1 MTDRVT
7 TAPLWHRRKRTWA
20 AALALLLIALP
31 LAVWLLRHPIA
42 THFVDRELRR
52 RGVEARYR
60 IAQLGFGRQV
70 LEDVVIGPA
79 SRPDLFAHRVVV
91 RTAVGWSGV
100 GLAGLEA
107 DGVRLRAE
115 WAGGR
120 LRLGQ
125 LDRLLPPPSGKPFS
139 LPDLP
144 LKLSDTRIRLASPAG
159 TALLAVEGQG
169 NPAARFDGRLSVAS
183 DRLANGGCSADRVR
197 GRFDVAIRGG
207 APAIQGPLRMAAGD
221 CGDAVSVAGVEAQPR
236 LNLNAAFDRL
246 NARVPL
252 TLDRVSA
259 SGMVGRS
266 VAGVVA
272 LSGWTDRF
280 GGTTDLTAR
289 SLTGQGVAGESVR
302 ARATFEGGPDALAG
316 SADMTAARLVQGGR
330 SAEQA
335 SAAGRYHLRL
345 GEAVSGSFDGR
356 VRAAVVRLDE
366 RSTRSL
372 DRLDRGLNGT
382 PLEALAKRA
391 GAAAQRAARR
401 FATDADVRIAMTDG
415 STTLAIPQA
424 RLSSASGVVLRLD
437 GPPGGGARMSLDS
450 LSSATLNGTLSL
462 AGGGLPEGVIQL
474 SRTANG
480 SISGEARLRPY
491 GAGDSRIAL
500 SPVRFARAADGRT
513 AVDTIVELT
522 GPFAGGRVDR
532 ARLPIALVL
541 DRSGALSVNSRCA
554 PLTFERLS
562 VSGVT
567 LDPTRVRLCPSG
579 DGALFRRTA
588 AGEVRAGARIDGL
601 TLTGRIGATP
611 LRLDSASASV
621 ALDEGRFGLA
631 DVRARVGA
639 GESTTRLDLAEL
651 SGQFRGKGG
660 SGWFSGAAG
669 QVGVVPIVWSRGEG
683 EWALADGRLSLRA
696 DFTVDDAAT
705 PARFQTL
712 AAPDFTLD
720 FAGSVI
726 EADGSLVDPVTRR
739 TVTDVAIRHSFS
751 AGAGQASLTVRDLRF
766 DDALQPSRLT
776 PLALGIVADVRG
788 TIDGDARIA
797 WGGPQV
803 ESTGTFQ
810 TQGMDLAAA
819 FGPVKGLST
828 TVRFTDL
835 LNLVTADN
843 QLLTVDEINPGTSV
857 VNGQVRYAVVPGR
870 RIAIRSGEWPFAG
883 GRLALEPTVL
893 DFAEGN
899 SQSFVLDV
907 TGLDAAVLVQNLEFE
922 NISATGIF
930 DGQLPL
936 VFIEG
941 NGRVDGGRLT
951 SRPPGGTVAYVGAVS
966 QEDLGFFPNLA
977 FEALKAL
984 RYDQLNI
991 TLTGPL
997 SGSMVTAMRFDGLA
1011 QGAGAKRNILSRTI
1025 AGLPFVFKIRIT
1037 APFRQLLASARSFND
1052 PTGLVEQNL
1061 GLLYNEQQ
1069 RQLGGQPQSSE
1080 PPVQPQESEPEP

>member
-1 MTDRVT
+1 MDRLT
-7 TAPLWHRRKRTWA
+7 TVPPWHRRKRTWA
-20 AALALLLIALP
+20 AAFALLLIALP

-60 IAQLGFGRQV
+60 IAELGFGRQV

-79 SRPDLFAHRVVV
+79 TRPDLTARRVVV

-100 GLAGLEA
+100 GLTGLEA

-125 LDRLLPPPSGKPFS
+125 LDRLLPPPSGKPFN

-144 LKLSDTRIRLASPAG
+144 LTLSDTRVRLVSPAG
-159 TALLAVEGQG
+159 IALLAVEGRG
-169 NPAARFDGRLSVAS
+169 NPATRFDGRLTVAS
-183 DRLANGGCSADRVR
+183 DRLAARGCSAKRVR
-197 GRFDVAIRGG
+197 GRFDVALRGG
-207 APAIQGPLRMAAGD
+207 APTLQGPLGVAAGG
-221 CGDAVSVAGVEAQPR
+221 CGDTVRVAGIEARPQ

-246 NARVPL
+246 DARVPL

-259 SGMVGRS
+259 SGVVGRS
-266 VAGVVA
+266 IAGVVA
-272 LSGWTDRF
+272 LSGRTDRF
-280 GGTTDLTAR
+280 VGTADLIAAR
-289 SLTGQGVAGESVR
+289 LEGQGATGESVR
-302 ARATFEGGPDALAG
+302 TRATFEGGPDALAG
-316 SADMTAARLVQGGR
+316 SVDMTAARLAQGGR
-330 SAEQA
+330 SVEQVG
-335 SAAGRYHLRL
+335 AAGRYQLQR
-345 GEAVSGSFDGR
+345 GERVTGSFDGR

-366 RSTRSL
+366 RSTRPF

-382 PLEALAKRA
+382 PLEAIAQKA
-391 GAAAQRAARR
+391 GAAARSAARR
-401 FATDADVRIAMTDG
+401 FAAEADLRIAVGDR

-424 RLSSASGVVLRLD
+424 RLSSASGAVLRLD
-437 GPPGGGARMSLDS
+437 GLQRGGARMTVGAM
-450 LSSATLNGTLSL
+450 SSATLNGTLSL
-462 AGGGLPEGVIQL
+462 AGGGLPEGVVQL
-474 SRTANG
+474 SRTSGG
-480 SISGEARLRPY
+480 SIMGEARLRPY
-491 GAGDSRIAL
+491 GAGNSRIAL

-513 AVDTIVELT
+513 IVDTIVELT
-522 GPFAGGRVDR
+522 GPFAGGRVER
-532 ARLPIALVL
+532 ARLPVALVL

-554 PLTFERLS
+554 PLTFERLA

-567 LDPTRVRLCPSG
+567 LDPTSVGLCPSG

-588 AGEVRAGARIDGL
+588 AGAVRAGARIDGL
-601 TLTGRIGATP
+601 MLTGRIGTTP
-611 LRLDSASASV
+611 LRLDSAAATV
-621 ALDEGRFGLA
+621 ALDEGRFGLT
-631 DVRARVGA
+631 DLRARVGT

-651 SGQFRGKGG
+651 SGRFRGKGG
-660 SGWFSGAAG
+660 WGRFSGAAG
-669 QVGVVPIVWSRGEG
+669 QVGMVPIVWSRGEG
-683 EWALADGRLSLRA
+683 EWTLADGRLSLRA
-696 DFTVDDAAT
+696 DLTVDDAAT
-705 PARFQTL
+705 PARFQML

-726 EADGSLVDPVTRR
+726 DADGALIDPVTRR
-739 TVTDVAIRHSFS
+739 TVTDVAIRHSFL
-751 AGAGQASLTVRDLRF
+751 AGAGQATLTVRGLRF

-788 TIDGDARIA
+788 TVDGNARIA
-797 WGGPQV
+797 WGGAQGV
-803 ESTGTFQ
+803 ESTGTF
-810 TQGMDLAAA
+810 TARGMDLAAA

-828 TVRFTDL
+828 TVRFIDL
-835 LNLVTADN
+835 LNLVTADD

-857 VNGQVRYAVVPGR
+857 VNGRVRYAIVPGR
-870 RIAIRSGEWPFAG
+870 RIAIRSGQWPFAG
-883 GRLALEPTVL
+883 GQLTLEPTVL

-907 TGLDAAVLVQNLEFE
+907 TALDAAVLVQDFEFE

-936 VFIEG
+936 VFTDG

-984 RYDQLNI
+984 RYDQLDI
-991 TLTGPL
+991 TLNGPL

-1011 QGAGAKRNILSRTI
+1011 QGAEAKRNILSRTI

-1061 GLLYNEQQ
+1061 GLLYDEQQ
-1069 RQLGGQPQSSE
+1069 RQLGGPPRSSDA
-1080 PPVQPQESEPEP
+1080 PVQPQESEPEP